1 MIKNLSKSILDDLRK
16 QIKETGS
23 GLVKC
28 DTREHAEKMFHWLE
42 NRLPKNYGV
51 WIIDAPGRENEINVY
66 KVLDSDSDTGR
77 AFDWIHSRP
86 SKTAKMPTKFKK
98 WKKFKGL

>member
-1 MIKNLSKSILDDLRK
+1 
-16 QIKETGS
+16 
-23 GLVKC
+23 
-28 DTREHAEKMFHWLE
+28 MFHWLE

-66 KVLDSDSDTGR
+66 IVLDSDSDTGR